1 MLVGKRCFIRDILLA
16 NKSANQGLTC
26 TAGGHHRANTLNS
39 SRRDHFIG
47 LRVRHCSRC
56 DDRSTPQNS
65 KSAVGEVQPGEW
77 IGGYSSRKSSASA
90 CRRGPL
96 VSRRPDE

>member
-16 NKSANQGLTC
+16 NKSANQALTC

-47 LRVRHCSRC
+47 LRVRHCSRR
-56 DDRSTPQNS
+56 DPGQFSQNS
-65 KSAVGEVQPGEW
+65 KSAVREIQAGEW
-77 IGGYSSRKSSASA
+77 IGGYSSRKSPAA
-90 CRRGPL
+90 PCCRERL